1 MYDKF
6 VGFVDDLDS
15 IGKSIQNSQKFY
27 DEAYKKLTTGNGN
40 LVRSAQRVKEL
51 GVKPNKSLPNA
62 LIDKVQDE

>member
-6 VGFVDDLDS
+6 VGFVDDLEG
-15 IGKSIQNSQKFY
+15 IGKSIQNSQKNY

-40 LVRSAQRVKEL
+40 LVKTAQRVKEL

-62 LIDKVQDE
+62 LIDKIQDE